1 MAVTKIRKVSSWTL
15 ISIVTISVIVV
26 LAFFFGGNHVEGE
39 RTIYHQTGLLLTWSY
54 ILFGAAV
61 LATLF
66 FSLGSFAKG
75 FKNNPRRAMMSLASF
90 ILLVLVLLIGYAAG
104 STEAMISLN
113 ADSAQYNTPGW
124 LKVTDMWLYTIY
136 TLGILV
142 ILATI
147 WGAARKSLKR

>member
-75 FKNNPRRAMMSLASF
+75 FKNNPRRA
-90 ILLVLVLLIGYAAG
+90 G